1 MNEFFRIVA
10 VEGLKLRRTLAFRL
24 AVLAPLFIVILQ
36 FTIELVRGGE
46 ESESSPGLNPLMGFG
61 QGILTFWT
69 IVLLPFCAALIAA
82 LLAALEHHGDNW
94 KHILALPVPR
104 TLLFAAK
111 WMAAA
116 GLLSLSSVVL
126 VAAYCLAAAIL
137 QAVKPGW
144 SAASWPVITVIQ
156 RAFFGLCAAG
166 LLLSIQMWISLRW
179 RSFIPGLAIGVVAL
193 VVNIIILPA
202 GMFAAN
208 LFPWCL
214 PAVAMAPH
222 SPHRVLGVAWGLLG
236 GVAVGMIACWDL
248 SRREHQ

>member
-1 MNEFFRIVA
+1 
-10 VEGLKLRRTLAFRL
+10 
-24 AVLAPLFIVILQ
+24 
-36 FTIELVRGGE
+36 
-46 ESESSPGLNPLMGFG
+46 
-61 QGILTFWT
+61 
-69 IVLLPFCAALIAA
+69 
-82 LLAALEHHGDNW
+82 
-94 KHILALPVPR
+94 
-104 TLLFAAK
+104 
-111 WMAAA
+111 
-116 GLLSLSSVVL
+116 
-126 VAAYCLAAAIL
+126 
-137 QAVKPGW
+137 
-144 SAASWPVITVIQ
+144 
-156 RAFFGLCAAG
+156 
-166 LLLSIQMWISLRW
+166 MWISLRW

>member
-1 MNEFFRIVA
+1 MNGFFRVVA

-36 FTIELVRGGE
+36 FTIELVRGGD
-46 ESESSPGLNPLMGFG
+46 ESGSSPGLNPLMGFA

-82 LLAALEHHGDNW
+82 LLAALEHQGDNW

-104 TLLFAAK
+104 ASIFAAK
-111 WMAAA
+111 WMAAV
-116 GLLSLSSVVL
+116 GLLALSSVVL

-144 SAASWPVITVIQ
+144 SAASWPVTTIVQ
-156 RAFFGLCAAG
+156 RAFLGLCAAG

-179 RSFIPGLAIGVVAL
+179 RSFIPGLAVGVVAL

-214 PAVAMAPH
+214 PA
-222 SPHRVLGVAWGLLG
+222 AWGLLG
-236 GVAVGMIACWDL
+236 GVALGMIACRDL
-248 SRREHQ
+248 SRREHD

>member
-1 MNEFFRIVA
+1 MNGFFRVVA

-36 FTIELVRGGE
+36 FTIELVRGGD
-46 ESESSPGLNPLMGFG
+46 ESGSSPGLNPLMGFA

-69 IVLLPFCAALIAA
+69 IVLLLFCAALIAA
-82 LLAALEHHGDNW
+82 LLAALEHQGDNW

-104 TLLFAAK
+104 ASIFAAK
-111 WMAAA
+111 WMAAV
-116 GLLSLSSVVL
+116 GLLALSSVVL

-144 SAASWPVITVIQ
+144 SAASWPVTTIVQ
-156 RAFFGLCAAG
+156 RAFLGLCAAG

-179 RSFIPGLAIGVVAL
+179 RSFIPGLAVGVVAL

-222 SPHRVLGVAWGLLG
+222 SPHRALGVAWGLLG
-236 GVAVGMIACWDL
+236 GVALGMIACRDL
-248 SRREHQ
+248 SRREHD

>member
-1 MNEFFRIVA
+1 MNGFFRVVA

-46 ESESSPGLNPLMGFG
+46 ESGSSTGPNPLMGFA

-82 LLAALEHHGDNW
+82 LLAALEHQGDNW

-104 TLLFAAK
+104 TFIFAAK
-111 WMAAA
+111 WMAAL
-116 GLLSLSSVVL
+116 GLLSLSSFVL

-137 QAVKPGW
+137 QTVKPEW
-144 SAASWPVITVIQ
+144 SAASWPVITIVQ
-156 RAFFGLCAAG
+156 RAFLGLCATG

-179 RSFIPGLAIGVVAL
+179 RSFIPGLAVGVVAL

-222 SPHRVLGVAWGLLG
+222 STHRALGVAWGLLG
-236 GVAVGMIACWDL
+236 GVALGLIACWDL

>member
-1 MNEFFRIVA
+1 MSSFFRVLTA
-10 VEGLKLRRTLAFRL
+10 EGLKLRRTLAFRL

-36 FTIELVRGGE
+36 FTIELVRGDE
-46 ESESSPGLNPLMGFG
+46 ESGAPPGTNPLMGFA

-82 LLAALEHHGDNW
+82 LLAALEHQGENW
-94 KHILALPVPR
+94 KHLLALPVPR
-104 TLLFAAK
+104 TCIFAAK
-111 WMAAA
+111 WIAAV
-116 GLLSLSSVVL
+116 GLLSLSSAVL
-126 VAAYCLAAAIL
+126 VAAYCLAAGIL

-144 SAASWPVITVIQ
+144 SAASWPLPTIIQ
-156 RAFFGLCAAG
+156 RAFLGLCATS

-179 RSFIPGLAIGVVAL
+179 RSFIPGLAVGVVSL

-214 PAVAMAPH
+214 PAIAMAPH

-236 GVAVGMIACWDL
+236 GVALGMIACWDL
-248 SRREHQ
+248 SHQEHQ